1 MLPLLTLDP
10 PISTSFRKF
19 YICTAVRKFIFFL
32 DRNKLGKIA
41 ITTILLSPIL
51 TELFDLRETDPD
63 GSSHTNWFSSHSA
76 LRVYGQFLN
85 LDKNRN
91 GLISR
96 DEMGGYNNGTLT
108 DLFVDRLFAECQSY
122 RDGESGESEFDY
134 PGFLDFVLAIEN
146 IQTVESIAFFFR
158 FLDMHYQVGMRVIYV

>member
-1 MLPLLTLDP
+1 MPLLTLDP
-10 PISTSFRKF
+10 PISASFRKF
-19 YICTAVRKFIFFL
+19 YICTAVRKFIFLL
-32 DRNKLGKIA
+32 DKNKLGKIN

-51 TELFDLRETDPD
+51 TELFELRESDPD
-63 GSSHTNWFSSHSA
+63 GSERSNWFSAHSA

-96 DEMGGYNNGTLT
+96 EEMGNYNNGTLT

-122 RDGESGESEFDY
+122 RGETGESEFDY

-146 IQTVESIAFFFR
+146 PNSAESITFFFR
-158 FLDMHYQVGMRVIYV
+158 FLDMHYQVLSL